1 MSKASHSAVDKDI
14 LLSTLSRLG
23 FQINKEES
31 SLTPQHKKT
40 HIGFIVST
48 KGEAPMISIPH
59 NHIYK
64 LTKDIKRVLSKTLV
78 SARTL
83 ARVAGQCIAMTKAII
98 PEKLL
103 LRNVYH
109 LFVTRSTWEDMIL
122 LNTSATEDLQW
133 WLDSLQNWN
142 GHPLQVRPPQ
152 SQMFTDTSH
161 LGWGCSIWIKGSSWP
176 LESPNV
182 TRAFQLSR
190 TDGCVNG
197 SKVIWAKYE
206 RKEYSNSIRQCDYSG
221 IYQSSWRSQLR
232 SDKDQI

>member
-1 MSKASHSAVDKDI
+1 MSKASHSAVDKNI

-23 FQINKEES
+23 SQINKEES

-152 SQMFTDTSH
+152 SQMFTNTSH
-161 LGWGCSIWIKGSSWP
+161 LGWGLCAVYGLKEAAGHWNLRMSLEHSNYRELMAVLMALKSFGPSMKGKSIQILSD
-176 LESPNV
+176 NV
-182 TRAFQLSR
+182 TTVAYINHLE
-190 TDGCVNG
+190 VP
-197 SKVIWAKYE
+197 A
-206 RKEYSNSIRQCDYSG
+206 
-221 IYQSSWRSQLR
+221 
-232 SDKDQI
+232 QI